1 VAKWILQRPS
11 PCIGH
16 VKRNWILTWFRLI
29 SPTSNASSLSWCDP
43 CKLIAP
49 YLDTYRNQFDIA
61 VAKIDTERSE
71 ELSSKF
77 DIHAIPTFVLLK
89 KASGE
94 VSVVDIV
101 VSAHVDKLKKLFEN
115 A

>member
-1 VAKWILQRPS
+1 M
-11 PCIGH
+11 
-16 VKRNWILTWFRLI
+16 
-29 SPTSNASSLSWCDP
+29 P

-49 YLDTYRNQFDIA
+49 YLETYRNHFEIA
-61 VAKIDTERSE
+61 VARIDTDRSE

-77 DIHAIPTFVLLK
+77 DIHAIPSFVLLK

-94 VSVVDIV
+94 VTTVDTV

-115 A
+115 ASNLKNNKN